1 MSAEPNPFRSSSM
14 PPRQFGGAPPVIP
27 ATIKPF
33 ESGHKRAVWTMA
45 LLAVAALT
53 SVASAGA
60 NYSLYRSVMAGNRN
74 PAVAGGG
81 AIDWANNLAIVGAIA
96 AFCMW
101 THRVYRN
108 LPALGARGLRYTPAW
123 AVGWLF
129 VPFVNLVIPFFVF
142 SEIWRHSIPAPTD
155 SAGQRG
161 QRVSPLLVGWW
172 IVNILPF
179 VLLLIGIALVGVS
192 TKLFVSLPFGGPPVA
207 LISGFVAAVATLGGA
222 VGLIFDRVVVG
233 VAIALLL
240 LFVLFILLLPH
251 VHR

>member
-1 MSAEPNPFRSSSM
+1 M

-53 SVASAGA
+53 SIASAGA

-74 PAVAGGG
+74 PAIAGGG
-81 AIDWANNLAIVGAIA
+81 AIDWANNLAIASAIA

-129 VPFVNLVIPFFVF
+129 VPLVNLVVPFFVF

-179 VLLLIGIALVGVS
+179 VLLLIGCVALV
-192 TKLFVSLPFGGPPVA
+192 VA
-207 LISGFVAAVATLGGA
+207 MLNAPLVKWFFLVTVLVPLTGGA
-222 VGLIFDRVVVG
+222 AAILAIFVVRRIDKNQQAKFEMVRGRSNGLLDC
-233 VAIALLL
+233 
-240 LFVLFILLLPH
+240 
-251 VHR
+251 